1 MGSYRYVNVKPSAA
15 RTTNPLSS
23 IFPDPKTIPVQAV
36 LGIGSLLI
44 ILLAL
49 LAYRD
54 MLNPGLYSASR
65 LHPYTPSTSSKH
77 ASDSSHRYRRA
88 RSAAPSSH
96 SSRASSATPTSR
108 LSNPKYKGLRN
119 TGNTCFFNST
129 LQSISSL
136 TLYRKY
142 LYTLVYEAERWDTP
156 TPVIDALLDLIEEL
170 AQPGDRNMAINPTQ
184 LVRALQNLPSSSIR
198 SLVGAHQQQDAHELF
213 ALLNEAVNAEAKII
227 QRERIHSLETEEAGL
242 RALMAPSLPW
252 GGRGIYADPAHVKS
266 GSLTL
271 NDSPNLLAPLART
284 DGWKDG
290 SSSDAVASNT
300 DSNTLMISP
309 FEGLLAQRTICLDCG
324 YCEAIRHFSASEIS
338 LSVPA
343 MNIRTRTSEITG
355 TSACSLQEC
364 LELWSDLEQVD
375 WICWNCTLRNTLQAV
390 KGDIAAKAPLAAP
403 TKRNGSAA
411 NGEAHGPANG
421 GVTPAKKKRLAQLR
435 SKEARLARIIE
446 SGLSE
451 DELKQA
457 SDDPASPWHNVLN
470 NIQLKKTL
478 SRLSTKQIMISRPPR
493 ILALHLNRS
502 SYSATSWAPAKNN
515 RHVLFPEY
523 LDLSDVT
530 LQGSISL
537 DGRRAMN
544 SLSPANSTGTT
555 VAPMRQ
561 ENGASA
567 AGVESIYRLSAIVV
581 HYGSH
586 SFGHYIAFKRV
597 PANPSMGSGG
607 VGGVDDGQRGGA
619 TSDDGWLRISDE
631 NVTRASIQQVKQE
644 NPYMLFY
651 ELLPPRESEGQDAER
666 GKINLPPQGADYDM
680 LQKAIAGAMAAS
692 AAASSSSST
701 LTTTTTPAVNGDVP
715 SQQPAPVP
723 AAGRGAEAQ
732 STSSSRGTSP
742 GFNASSSS
750 SSSSSS
756 SAVAR
761 IRPRT
766 VHRWS
771 TPPVS

>member
-1 MGSYRYVNVKPSAA
+1 MANYRYVHVKPNPRPAHPLSAA
-15 RTTNPLSS
+15 SSALSPLP
-23 IFPDPKTIPVQAV
+23 IQAV
-36 LGIGSLLI
+36 LGAGAILVV
-44 ILLAL
+44 LLAL

-54 MLNPGLYSASR
+54 MLQPGLQAASR
-65 LHPYTPSTSSKH
+65 LHPYTASPSSRKGADGSR
-77 ASDSSHRYRRA
+77 SRPLRRA
-88 RSAAPSSH
+88 RSAALSSD
-96 SSRASSATPTSR
+96 SSRASSSTPTSR
-108 LSNPKYKGLRN
+108 LADPKYKGLRN

-129 LQSISSL
+129 LQCISSL
-136 TLYRKY
+136 TLYRNY
-142 LYTLVYEAERWDTP
+142 LASLVDEAERWDTP
-156 TPVIDALLDLIEEL
+156 TPVIDALLELIQQL
-170 AQPGDRNMAINPTQ
+170 ATPGDRSIAINPLQ

-213 ALLNEAVNAEAKII
+213 ALLNEAVDAEATAI
-227 QRERIHSLETEEAGL
+227 QRERAHALDTEQAGL

-252 GGRGIYADPAHVKS
+252 NGRGIYADPAQLKS
-266 GSLTL
+266 NLASLNGSL
-271 NDSPNLLAPLART
+271 SPPHPLALARGTKEVVHT
-284 DGWKDG
+284 DA
-290 SSSDAVASNT
+290 SSSHADNA
-300 DSNTLMISP
+300 LMISP
-309 FEGLLAQRTICLDCG
+309 FDSLLAQRTMCLDCG

-343 MNIRTRTSEITG
+343 FNVRTRTSEITG

-390 KGDIAAKAPLAAP
+390 KADIAAKGPP
-403 TKRNGSAA
+403 STSTKQKGGTVA
-411 NGEAHGPANG
+411 NGDANG
-421 GVTPAKKKRLAQLR
+421 TASSGLTPAKKKRIAQLR
-435 SKEARLARIIE
+435 SKEAKLVRILE

-457 SDDPASPWHNVLN
+457 SDDPASPWHNVFSNL
-470 NIQLKKTL
+470 QLKKTL

-502 SYSATSWAPAKNN
+502 SYSASAWAPAKNN

-537 DGRRAMN
+537 DGRQAMN
-544 SLSPANSTGTT
+544 SFSPD
-555 VAPMRQ
+555 
-561 ENGASA
+561 GAKA
-567 AGVESIYRLSAIVV
+567 ESVYRLAAIVV

-597 PANPSMGSGG
+597 PGASSGYDSIG
-607 VGGVDDGQRGGA
+607 DDAGGD
-619 TSDDGWLRISDE
+619 SWLRISDE
-631 NVTRASIQQVKQE
+631 SVSRATIQQVKQE

-651 ELLPPRESEGQDAER
+651 ELMPPRAPQQPVH
-666 GKINLPPQGADYDM
+666 LPDGADYAT

-692 AAASSSSST
+692 KADAVGNGETSTEPSEAAASSRAS
-701 LTTTTTPAVNGDVP
+701 
-715 SQQPAPVP
+715 PAP
-723 AAGRGAEAQ
+723 
-732 STSSSRGTSP
+732 SSL
-742 GFNASSSS
+742 
-750 SSSSSS
+750 
-756 SAVAR
+756 R